1 MNQAR
6 GRSDIRRHIFEKSDD
21 VVVRTLFNFGNLIDL
36 ELPFFANNRGL
47 FFRNQPQPCHRF
59 ARDGFNFEPDLEF
72 ARVRPDSAH
81 LRPGITVNHPGNIKA
96 LPKAG
101 KRLLQ
106 KENAPA
112 AEPPER
118 SEITFPK
125 LADLGAQKP
134 PVIFDSY
141 LTTAEQ
147 IGHGRDGFAAAFSA
161 GTDGEN

>member
-1 MNQAR
+1 L
-6 GRSDIRRHIFEKSDD
+6 RSG
-21 VVVRTLFNFGNLIDL
+21 V
-36 ELPFFANNRGL
+36 
-47 FFRNQPQPCHRF
+47 
-59 ARDGFNFEPDLEF
+59 
-72 ARVRPDSAH
+72 
-81 LRPGITVNHPGNIKA
+81 TVNHPGNIKA

-118 SEITFPK
+118 LKITFPK
-125 LADLGAQKP
+125 LADLCAQKP

-147 IGHGRDGFAAAFSA
+147 IGHGRDSFAAAFSA